1 MTCTF
6 VMICPS
12 WSQINP
18 EPLPCWISD
27 MLRLKR
33 SRCRARV
40 VMKTTEGEA
49 CRKSVMVARSS
60 GFSASRGAARGAP
73 DLGSRLSPCPRLS
86 NVQTRQRHRQTGPS
100 QTRRYG
106 ERIPQLP
113 SAAHRTCRAS
123 RACSRTY
130 WRGGKCCLVHS
141 YYSRLDNL
149 PQSPQNALGKSTLVR
164 LCAETGLFVR
174 ITDNPRLY

>member
-60 GFSASRGAARGAP
+60 GFSASRGVTARGTA
-73 DLGSRLSPCPRLS
+73 LGFRICPWARLP
-86 NVQTRQRHRQTGPS
+86 NVQTRPRHRQTGTS

-106 ERIPQLP
+106 ERIPQLL

-141 YYSRLDNL
+141 YYSRLEKL
-149 PQSPQNALGKSTLVR
+149 PQSPQNALGQSALVR

-174 ITDNPRLY
+174 ITDKPRLY